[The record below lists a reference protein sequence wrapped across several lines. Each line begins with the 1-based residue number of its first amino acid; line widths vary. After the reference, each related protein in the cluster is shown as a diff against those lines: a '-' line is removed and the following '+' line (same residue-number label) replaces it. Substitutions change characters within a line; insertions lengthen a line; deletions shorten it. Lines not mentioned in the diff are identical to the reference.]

1 MKRTMYDITVI
12 LFAAIALT
20 AGCKSGQEGRLPQN
34 TLATAEETVKAYCD
48 LDANAARLSS
58 LTWSKVL
65 PYIAWTEEAG
75 GDKAIV
81 ISGYKIAKT
90 QKQSETASTITVEY
104 EVLGVVSGDYAQG
117 KKTENI
123 PFKVKKTK
131 DGWKIT
137 SPDFMPPHVLLKSMV
152 KHLEG
157 TKNMELAGK
166 LQTAPT
172 TTN

>member
-1 MKRTMYDITVI
+1 MKRTTYGFALI
-12 LFAAIALT
+12 LFAVVALT
-20 AGCKSGQEGRLPQN
+20 VGCTSSQDGKVSRN
-34 TLATAEETVKAYCD
+34 TLASPEETVKAYCD
-48 LDANAARLSS
+48 LDASGMRLTSQ
-58 LTWSKVL
+58 TWSKVL

-75 GDKAIV
+75 WDRTIV
-81 ISGYKIAKT
+81 ISGYTVAKT
-90 QKQSETASTITVEY
+90 QKQSDTAATITVEY
-104 EVLGVVSGDYAQG
+104 QVLGTVSSDYAQA

-131 DGWKIT
+131 EGWKIT
-137 SPDFMPPHVLLKSMV
+137 SPDVMPPHVLLKSMV

-172 TTN
+172 KTE